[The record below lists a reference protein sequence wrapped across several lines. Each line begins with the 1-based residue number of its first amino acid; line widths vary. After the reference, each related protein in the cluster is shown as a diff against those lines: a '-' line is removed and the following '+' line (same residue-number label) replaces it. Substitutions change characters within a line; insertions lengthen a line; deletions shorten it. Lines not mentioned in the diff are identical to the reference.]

1 MADDFIASLPTN
13 RSEHCEVPDPIGV
26 RMNQDGT
33 NDSGL
38 GEAEAEWLVAMGDPP
53 TPMTLDELDEAF
65 RDGLIHEGTLVWAQG
80 MPAWIPL
87 GELAGAPGDDAH
99 LEPLLGREPEQS
111 EHPMDDYMPK
121 EDPRLWNLSSDDARA
136 ARRFDAQP
144 DDAKDEEMELGAEDL
159 DEDVTPCGLPPQV
172 VPAAEFTPGIGAP
185 GAPPRTKSPRT
196 TSPSS
201 PTLPPRSAPA
211 RVSTLPRVPPPPR
224 SRSLAPA
231 AKVFESL
238 PPIAPAVFESLAP
251 IANITAFESTAPM
264 VRTLSEP
271 VIPIQAPPPG
281 WNWRPW
287 AAAAGMVFGIGAYG
301 MSVLDLASSSPAAPQ
316 RPAAAVTVAQAL
328 PEAQAQAASA
338 APAARAAD
346 VTSVASAAPVTA
358 AVMPLAAQAAADDA
372 SGLAL
377 EAEPIRQTSASR
389 KGKKKARAKSWK
401 KKKLA
406 KAAAKT
412 KAPRS
417 ARSKPPAAAAAAYK
431 FLGMN

>member
-1 MADDFIASLPTN
+1 MVDDFVASLPTN
-13 RSEHCEVPDPIGV
+13 RSEHCEVRDPIGV

-87 GELAGAPGDDAH
+87 GELASAPDDGTH

-111 EHPMDDYMPK
+111 AQPMDDHMPK

-136 ARRFDAQP
+136 ARRFDMKVA
-144 DDAKDEEMELGAEDL
+144 AALEEEETELGAEDL
-159 DEDVTPCGLPPQV
+159 DEDVTPCGIPPRV
-172 VPAAEFTPGIGAP
+172 VASAEFTPGIGATSVP
-185 GAPPRTKSPRT
+185 PRT
-196 TSPSS
+196 TSSTS
-201 PTLPPRSAPA
+201 PTMPPRSAPP

-224 SRSLAPA
+224 TRSLPPA
-231 AKVFESL
+231 AKGFESL
-238 PPIAPAVFESLAP
+238 PPIAPAVFESLPP
-251 IANITAFESTAPM
+251 IANITAFESTAPF

-287 AAAAGMVFGIGAYG
+287 AAAAGMVFGLGAYG
-301 MSVLDLASSSPAAPQ
+301 LSVLDLASSSPQASQ
-316 RPAAAVTVAQAL
+316 RPAAAVAAAEVL
-328 PEAQAQAASA
+328 PEPQAEAVSA
-338 APAARAAD
+338 AVPRQAD
-346 VTSVASAAPVTA
+346 ITNVASDVPVTA
-358 AVMPLAAQAAADDA
+358 AVMPLASQAAADDA

-377 EAEPIRQTSASR
+377 EPEPSKPTSASR
-389 KGKKKARAKSWK
+389 KGKKKKAGAKSWK

-406 KAAAKT
+406 KAKTKT
-412 KAPRS
+412 KAPRP
-417 ARSKPPAAAAAAYK
+417 ARSRPAAAAAAYK
-431 FLGMN
+431 FLGMK